1 MTFAFQ
7 NLPRDFAL
15 DDNAAAL
22 PGAKLYVYDAGTLT
36 PRTIYSNAAGSAT
49 HTNPLVADGA
59 GRFPAWFLD
68 PDGGDYKIIMKTSAD
83 VTVIPAVD
91 NLPVTPITAT
101 SESTPSA
108 PSTPVN
114 VKTSSFTLSIGEI
127 GEVQNIDPTSGDVT
141 VTLLAAT
148 SVTDG
153 YWTILRHKG
162 TAGAVIITDG
172 GSYRRIL
179 RTPGES
185 VTLVSDAVHWYMIA
199 EGGELAIASQGDII
213 VADRLATP
221 PTGQSPGT
229 RYLAASDAVSPWTAG
244 RIYEANGSGG
254 WIEYV
259 PADGWACWVSDE
271 DLRTVYNGSAWTDWS
286 NVTAPTSSTLG
297 LAVFTDEKSQNTSG
311 GTPTANAWTKADI
324 NTTKENNITGASIAS
339 SVITLSRAAD
349 GTAKKYL
356 IIANKSFYATAE
368 SQIRLRN
375 TTTSTTLSPSP
386 QNYGANFTSG
396 GASILASTTLTVCA
410 IATITAAT
418 ETIELQYYV
427 TNGPASGLGRVRNV
441 SGENEVYATVTILD
455 LTSLQGP
462 QGIQGATGS
471 GYGGTSTSSVAI
483 GSSGTK
489 TWTTQAGYAYVTG
502 QRVRVSYDAS
512 NYIEGTISSYSGS
525 TLSITADK
533 SLGSGTYTSWTI
545 GIAGQ
550 PGAAGATGATGAAG
564 ATGATGAAG
573 ATGATGPNT
582 GLDYAFNTA
591 TSGDPGSGKLLFDNA
606 TPASVTSINISK
618 TGRNAESLGTLIGAQ
633 DDSTNTAHRGHLRV
647 FTVSDR
653 TKFIEV
659 EYTST
664 FTDNSTYW
672 TIPVSSVSASG
683 SLPANNDVL
692 AVMFERTGNNGTGD
706 MNKATYDPAN
716 IAEQVVGTTA
726 TQTLTGKT
734 LTAQDIT
741 VAATPSAPGSS
752 KLRLYGVAA
761 PGSAD
766 TLAYKNSSGLV
777 RYFQTLGAEVL
788 VPENYGAVGDFNPST
803 GLGTNDYTAL
813 QAMFDSVATIST
825 TQKHRPTVVLLTP
838 GKIYATNTTLKIQQY
853 NVHVIGNHSGI
864 RMTGT
869 GPALMVDYD
878 NNVNYVSGC
887 SITGV
892 HFQANSGAGDHC
904 IHARTAPLLLIED
917 CYFKDFAT
925 SGASTVC
932 CGGHAILLDGCS
944 SATVIGNE
952 IDKPGSSGIYVKAFR
967 KNYSGQPTPTCNTT
981 NGSTTVAV
989 SSKSGISVGM
999 GVSGSGIPALT
1010 VVSAIDPSLN
1020 QITISLAATATA
1032 TGVTLTFSVLAESQ
1046 GVTIERNRVFFSGSI
1061 GVLVSE
1067 GGGMKIL
1074 NNNIEGCAGG
1084 LEVRSCYNF
1093 EIRSN
1098 YFEGNST
1105 DIAVRNTADLIA
1117 AREVFGGLI
1126 VGNTC
1131 ESTPV
1136 GISLVDG
1143 DDIHVFHNRISYAAV
1158 IASACLRPLWGPQA
1172 DMSGSFTDSC
1182 STTRYL
1188 PTMPIDPGA
1197 DRILFWDDSAG
1208 TYEYL
1213 TAGSGLSISGTTIT
1227 ATGSMGGT
1235 TGATDN
1241 RVLRADGTG
1250 GATIQSSPV
1259 TIDDSGNVS
1268 GVVNLTVGGAIT
1280 LGTGGSAASA
1290 GDFYWDAGTGGS
1302 GGFHFRAGYAEKLL
1316 VDANGASVT
1325 ADRGLLFTNQTSG
1338 SGSSTGTLTN
1348 APAAG
1353 NPSHW
1358 LKIKIGGSN
1367 YVIPAWAG

>member
-114 VKTSSFTLSIGEI
+114 VKTSSFTLDEDEI

-271 DLRTVYNGSAWTDWS
+271 DVRTVYNGSAWTDWS
-286 NVTAPTSSTLG
+286 NVTAPTSSTLEC
-297 LAVFTDEKSQNTSG
+297 AVFEHQESNGTVG
-311 GTPTANAWTKADI
+311 GSATYGAWTKRTL
-324 NTTKENNITGASIAS
+324 NTSVKNTITGCSLAS
-339 SVITLSRAAD
+339 SQITLPV
-349 GTAKKYL
+349 GTYL
-356 IIANKSFYATAE
+356 VSFAQALN
-368 SQIRLRN
+368 Q
-375 TTTSTTLSPSP
+375 TTTSQSRLKVISGTATPDPILSGYFLGYAADSAGHTPGTVEGQHGRS
-386 QNYGANFTSG
+386 SV
-396 GASILASTTLTVCA
+396 LTVTSEA
-410 IATITAAT
+410 V
-418 ETIELQYYV
+418 IELQYWV
-427 TNGPASGLGRVRNV
+427 GGTAGGTAALGIPSAEPTGSV
-441 SGENEVYATVTILD
+441 EVYAHVTIVD

-471 GYGGTSTSSVAI
+471 GYGGTSASSVAI

-525 TLSITADK
+525 TLSITADNA
-533 SLGSGTYTSWTI
+533 LGSGTYTSWAI
-545 GIAGQ
+545 GVAGEK
-550 PGAAGATGATGAAG
+550 GSTGATGATGL
-564 ATGATGAAG
+564 TGATGPTG

-591 TSGDPGSGKLLFDNA
+591 TSGDPGSGKMIFNSA

-618 TGRNAESLGTLIGAQ
+618 TGRNGESLGTLIGAQ
-633 DDSTNTAHRGHLRV
+633 DDSTNTAHRGHIRV

-653 TKFIEV
+653 TKFIEA

-741 VAATPSAPGSS
+741 VAATPFAPGSN

-869 GPALMVDYD
+869 GPALMFDYD

-1268 GVVNLTVGGAIT
+1268 GVVNFTVGGAIT
-1280 LGTGGSAASA
+1280 LGNGGSASST
-1290 GDFYWDAGTGGS
+1290 GDFYWDAGTSGT
-1302 GGFHFRAGYAEKLL
+1302 GGFHFRGGSGYSEKLK
-1316 VDANGASVT
+1316 VDTNGAT
-1325 ADRGLLFTNQTSG
+1325 ITTDRGLLFTGQTSG

-1348 APAAG
+1348 SPAAG
-1353 NPSHW
+1353 NPAHW
-1358 LKIKIGGSN
+1358 LKIKIGGSD